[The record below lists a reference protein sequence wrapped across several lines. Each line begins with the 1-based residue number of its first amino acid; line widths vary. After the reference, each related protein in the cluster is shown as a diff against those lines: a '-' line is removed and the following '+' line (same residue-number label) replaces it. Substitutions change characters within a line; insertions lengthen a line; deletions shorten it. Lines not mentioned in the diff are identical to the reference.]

1 MQTESSSLKYPFD
14 THHLAELLKK
24 DHEENPSH
32 YAIAVI
38 SEGANMMDGDMHMT
52 GEADAFGHKK
62 LGGIGI
68 ITADELKK
76 QTGIN
81 TLYQQLSYLMR
92 SGAPDSLDLM
102 VAVTFAN
109 MAMDLINR
117 RNFGHMVALQDG
129 LYTYVPGDTP
139 SLGARSRGC
148 KCPLRYRP
156 IQA

>member
-1 MQTESSSLKYPFD
+1 
-14 THHLAELLKK
+14 
-24 DHEENPSH
+24 
-32 YAIAVI
+32 VI
-38 SEGANMMDGDMHMT
+38 SEGAIPIDGEMLVT
-52 GEADAFGHKK
+52 GEEDAFGHRK

-68 ITADELKK
+68 MTADALKK

-139 SLGARSRGC
+139 SLGARNVDVDALYDTEEYKPKLNQARG
-148 KCPLRYRP
+148 KPMFLY
-156 IQA
+156 